1 MSHDGQDGKLRDFL
15 RLRPKIKFLSSI
27 DGEECVEIQVIADL
41 DNKEV
46 EYLNTDVFVI
56 KRAAKDDGNKIKA
69 SNLNTA
75 KKGTLLRVEV
85 PRDPVSLIVADDIV
99 DLMAQAGCLEQ
110 EPKEFFLLNCTSTK
124 TSYWSEDKSVPQEVQ
139 AYRAAVQ
146 LVRILK
152 DTADGI
158 SPGSLQVTFF
168 DVERIDILIKSPSK
182 PMSASFPAAE
192 LRDFLSDEGL
202 PETRKDAFRVT
213 LWDKLKHFSPAERFD
228 ELLKEDRGSSFM
240 RALRY
245 NFRVAK
251 KDFSLDR
258 RLETARQEYRELAGN
273 LAKLVSGLE
282 AKAFVVPGTLLLSA
296 RFIDSG
302 QGFGF
307 KNATLCV
314 SATIL
319 AIIVNVAYCTHQEI
333 SEEAAD
339 EIDRAKE
346 NLSEG
351 EADQEVLAKLNRLQS
366 RFNRVKK
373 LKLGIV
379 FLAWIVAAALVAA
392 CFLGGDPTKSENST
406 LPRPEVTTDDK
417 LPRSSPEKST
427 KRIGQESG
435 AEPNESGK
443 AGFLG
448 VCRTENP
455 RQRCQTG
462 FSFRHGSFV
471 RQPRPQH
478 SHASAP

>member
-1 MSHDGQDGKLRDFL
+1 MSHDGQAGKLRDFL
-15 RLRPKIKFLSSI
+15 RLCPKIEFLSGI
-27 DGEECVEIQVIADL
+27 DDEECVKICVLDDL
-41 DNKEV
+41 DAKEV
-46 EYLNTDVFVI
+46 RYLNNDEFVI
-56 KRAAKDDGNKIKA
+56 KSAEQNNGTKIRL
-69 SNLNTA
+69 SQLTTA
-75 KKGTLLRVEV
+75 PKGTILKLEV
-85 PRDPVSLIVADDIV
+85 PRNTSSVFVANDIS

-110 EPKEFFLLNCTSTK
+110 EPKEFFLLNCTSTE
-124 TSYWSEDKSVPQEVQ
+124 TSYWSKDKSIPKEVQ
-139 AYRAAVQ
+139 AYRSAVE
-146 LVRILK
+146 LIKILK

-158 SPGSLQVTFF
+158 SSSPLLVTFF
-168 DVERIDILIKSPSK
+168 DVERVDILVKPPSK
-182 PMSASFPAAE
+182 AMSANFPAKE
-192 LRDFLSDEGL
+192 LKAFLSEEGL
-202 PETRKDAFRVT
+202 SETRKDAFRVT

-307 KNATLCV
+307 KNATICV

-319 AIIVNVAYCTHQEI
+319 AIIVHVAYCTHKEI
-333 SEEAAD
+333 TEEAAD

-351 EADQEVLAKLNRLQS
+351 ESDQEVLAKLDRLQS

-379 FLAWIVAAALVAA
+379 VLAWLVAVSLVTA
-392 CFLGGDPTKSENST
+392 CFVGGDSLQTVESATINPETTTEKK
-406 LPRPEVTTDDK
+406 RPNTPNQKTIVVDDQK
-417 LPRSSPEKST
+417 LD
-427 KRIGQESG
+427 
-435 AEPNESGK
+435 
-443 AGFLG
+443 L
-448 VCRTENP
+448 NP
-455 RQRCQTG
+455 RQSEQVKPVEESPARPATG
-462 FSFRHGSFV
+462 KN
-471 RQPRPQH
+471 
-478 SHASAP
+478 